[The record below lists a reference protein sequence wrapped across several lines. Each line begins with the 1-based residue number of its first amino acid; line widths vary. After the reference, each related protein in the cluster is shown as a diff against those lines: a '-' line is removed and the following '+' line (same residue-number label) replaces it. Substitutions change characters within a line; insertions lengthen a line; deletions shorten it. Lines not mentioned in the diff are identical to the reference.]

1 MWFCASIVN
10 NVGSTKSGTS
20 VPVLSVVT
28 PAPTVGQ
35 VVPGVAVQTWS
46 VPWVVPVPHA
56 AKLATTVP
64 LASSVV
70 VTMVV
75 VDVVD
80 AVHEVPEIFVPLAG
94 SPHVIDPCSVHTPLL
109 TLPPGHD
116 ASVGYN
122 ALSLLTAT
130 SGVPDNLPIIGAHV
144 VMLLAVVHVTPGACR
159 TFVGLVASHTVTAPI
174 AKMTI
179 TNTMMTITSGFI
191 GLVCLVWFDSRPD
204 CVDCPNWLVGSDWLI
219 WLVALFGLVDW
230 NDMTDF

>member
-1 MWFCASIVN
+1 MWRCASIVN

-80 AVHEVPEIFVPLAG
+80 AVHEVPEIIVPLSA
-94 SPHVIDPCSVHTPLL
+94 SPQVTDPAAVHTLFVKVP
-109 TLPPGHD
+109 THD

-122 ALSLLTAT
+122 LLSLLTAT
-130 SGVPDNLPIIGAHV
+130 SAWPDAVPMFGTHV
-144 VMLLAVVHVTPGACR
+144 VMLLVVVKDTPSAAI
-159 TFVGLVASHTVTAPI
+159 TFEQTGPVGVGLVASHAVTAPI
-174 AKMTI
+174 ARITI
-179 TNTMMTITSGFI
+179 TNTMITITSGFMR
-191 GLVCLVWFDSRPD
+191 LAWRDSGPD
-204 CVDCPNWLVGSDWLI
+204 CADCPNWLIGT
-219 WLVALFGLVDW
+219 LVCSLEP
-230 NDMTDF
+230 NDMAVFQ